1 MAYAVEPQIYTQ
13 FKGIRQLNGVSSG
26 GVISAVKCNNV
37 ELIQTEMGAETGIKT
52 MAGNKVI
59 YTLPEV
65 GYKVVG
71 IFQSVQNGVTYK
83 FVYAESSTA
92 NKGKLYYV
100 HNDQLEAVS
109 GAPDFQLSGECN
121 GITMRSTAYDVFV
134 FTNGKTFQESNT
146 TYSFISVC
154 FARNPVV
161 QKITATAKD
170 ENDTT
175 QVLTFLSMT
184 DWNGFLVV
192 ADQYGVHSSKQLDIA
207 TWDYSTTG
215 AADSWSFPMGKR
227 PTAVY
232 SFTGGLYIFTAD
244 DITFLSDSPN
254 IESSRAE
261 TVAGLGCFSY
271 SSILKHDTYLFF
283 YDNKQKN
290 IYYIENIDT
299 GQIRP
304 AGPVAREIQSY
315 FSSVQ
320 KFKMFSCIFEN
331 KNQVWC
337 LINDKIFIYDYFQ
350 QEWLQRTEQPLNT
363 VCLIQNNVFTGGD
376 GREVYAEFIQ
386 ESYAGNY
393 YPASYETAFINLGT
407 YSNIKKQKTPLL
419 IVLNDNYV
427 NDFYVQLT
435 VNGKTKNAKHIHI
448 SEVAGGVYAKE
459 DDYPGEIIPGYSKY
473 DNNEAIYAPDNVY
486 HKKVVEVSTPQTWY
500 TMGIRFYTTDPGQ
513 GFFIN
518 SIELKNIKMKNKTK
532 GR

>member
-1 MAYAVEPQIYTQ
+1 MAYAVEPQIFTQ

-26 GVISAVKCNNV
+26 GVISAVKSNNV
-37 ELIQTEMGAETGIKT
+37 ELIQSEMGAETGIKT
-52 MAGNKVI
+52 MAGNKIIYSLPTGYRVI
-59 YTLPEV
+59 
-65 GYKVVG
+65 G
-71 IFQSVQNGVTYK
+71 IFQSVQDGVTYK
-83 FVYAESSTA
+83 FIYGENAT
-92 NKGKLYYV
+92 KGNLFYV
-100 HNDQLEAVS
+100 NLQDEIEKVS
-109 GAPDFQLSGECN
+109 GSMDFTKTGNCN
-121 GITMRSTAYDVFV
+121 AITMVSSAYDVFV
-134 FTNGKTFQESNT
+134 FTNGKECQ
-146 TYSFISVC
+146 SVS

-161 QKITATAKD
+161 KTINAKD
-170 ENDTT
+170 KENHT
-175 QVLTFLSMT
+175 LEFLSMT

-192 ADQYGVHSSKQLDIA
+192 ADQYGVHSSKQLDIE
-207 TWDYSTTG
+207 TWNYSSTG
-215 AADSWSFPMGKR
+215 AADSWSFPMGKK

-232 SFTGGLYIFTAD
+232 SYTGGLYIFTAD
-244 DITFLSDSPN
+244 DITYLTDSPN
-254 IESSRAE
+254 ISTSRAE

-271 SSILKHDTYLFF
+271 QSILKHDTYLFF

-290 IYYIENIDT
+290 VYYIQNIDT

-315 FSSVQ
+315 FATVE

-350 QEWLQRTEQPLNT
+350 QEWLQRSEQPLNT
-363 VCLIQNNVFTGGD
+363 VCLIQNNVFSGGND
-376 GREVYAEFIQ
+376 GKIYAEFIQ
-386 ESYAGNY
+386 EDFSGDY
-393 YPASYETAFINLGT
+393 YPADYQTAFINLGT

-435 VNGKTKNAKHIHI
+435 VNGKTKNPKHIHI
-448 SEVAGGVYAKE
+448 STNAGGVYAREE
-459 DDYPGEIIPGYSKY
+459 DYAGEIIPDYSIY
-473 DNNEAIYAPDNVY
+473 DNDAAIYAPDNVY

>member
-1 MAYAVEPQIYTQ
+1 MAYAVEPQIFTQ

-26 GVISAVKCNNV
+26 GVISAVKSKNV
-37 ELIQTEMGAETGIKT
+37 ELIQTEIGAETGIKT
-52 MAGNKVI
+52 MAGNRII
-59 YTLPEV
+59 YSLPT
-65 GYKVVG
+65 GYKVIG
-71 IFQSVQNGVTYK
+71 IFQSVQDGVTYK
-83 FVYAESSTA
+83 FIYGENSS
-92 NKGKLYYV
+92 KGTLYYV
-100 HNDQLEAVS
+100 NANDELVEVP
-109 GAPDFQLSGECN
+109 GAPDFPVTGNCN
-121 GITMRSTAYDVFV
+121 GITMTSTSFDVFV
-134 FTNGKTFQESNT
+134 FTNGKKFTVSNT
-146 TYSFISVC
+146 QYSCISVC
-154 FARNPVV
+154 FSRGS
-161 QKITATAKD
+161 QDSDKTHKITAKD
-170 ENDTT
+170 KDNH
-175 QVLTFLSMT
+175 VLEFLSMT

-192 ADQYGVHSSKQLDIA
+192 ADQYGIHASKQLDIE
-207 TWDYSTTG
+207 TWDYTHTG
-215 AADSWSFPMGKR
+215 AADSWSFIMGKK

-232 SFTGGLYIFTAD
+232 SFTGGLYVFTGD

-254 IESSRAE
+254 ISTSKVE

-271 SSILKHDTYLFF
+271 QSILKHDTYLFF

-304 AGPVAREIQSY
+304 AGPVAKEIQSN
-315 FSSVQ
+315 FATVE

-350 QEWLQRTEQPLNT
+350 QEWLQRSEQKLNA

-376 GREVYAEFIQ
+376 DGVVYAEFIQ
-386 ESYAGNY
+386 DDFSGGY
-393 YPASYETAFINLGT
+393 YPAEYETAFINLGT

-435 VNGKTKNAKHIHI
+435 VNGKTKNPKHINI
-448 SEVAGGVYAKE
+448 SSGESGVYAHEE
-459 DDYPGEIIPGYSKY
+459 DYTGEIVPEHSIY
-473 DNNEAIYAPDNVY
+473 DNDAAIYAAENVY

-500 TMGIRFYTTDPGQ
+500 TMGIRFYTDTKGQ